1 MSDEFRILSPCSRDR
16 DSLDGQGA
24 VRYCADCRKDVYDFA
39 RLRRR
44 DINRLV
50 AGGSVCGIIEREP
63 DGVMRTADGPAW
75 PRLVRRQFL
84 RWIAGFASL
93 RFAFAQPPAL
103 KAGTGGLRG
112 VVSEAP
118 GRPIGN
124 ARVWIGEERM
134 AQTGALGRFEFTDV
148 RPGRHLLS
156 VDASGYMPQRV
167 FVEVFAGRVV
177 EVPSADLLLKVQA
190 LAGEIGPPPRIL
202 AAALGGV
209 TGTIT
214 DQSGAT
220 VAHARVQ
227 VAIEAGA
234 PIRTVSSSDLGL
246 FLIKDLAPGE
256 YQLRVEVP
264 GFMRRQLNVTVGSTQ
279 NNLGQIELKVGSVG
293 EVVEIPTS
301 TVRRLWYRM
310 TR

>member
-1 MSDEFRILSPCSRDR
+1 
-16 DSLDGQGA
+16 
-24 VRYCADCRKDVYDFA
+24 
-39 RLRRR
+39 
-44 DINRLV
+44 
-50 AGGSVCGIIEREP
+50 
-63 DGVMRTADGPAW
+63 MRTADEPAW

-93 RFAFAQPPAL
+93 RFAFGQTPAL
-103 KAGTGGLRG
+103 KAGTGSLRG
-112 VVSEAP
+112 VVLEAS
-118 GRPIGN
+118 GRPITN
-124 ARVWIGEERM
+124 ARIWIGQERM

-156 VDASGYMPQRV
+156 VDASGYMPQRA

-190 LAGEIGPPPRIL
+190 LASEISPPPRIS
-202 AAALGGV
+202 ADVLGGV

-220 VAHARVQ
+220 VPRARVQ
-227 VAIEAGA
+227 VATEAGE
-234 PIRTVSSSDLGL
+234 PIRAVSSSDLGL

-256 YQLRVEVP
+256 YQLRVESP

-279 NNLGQIELKVGSVG
+279 SNLGQIELKVGSVG
-293 EVVEIPTS
+293 GVVEIPTS
-301 TVRRLWYRM
+301 TARRLWYRL